1 MFRDRDEELKRLQEQ
16 LLDEEAAE
24 EIFLDEDM
32 LDALLE
38 EDRQGQKPGVYQNF
52 SNRYGRELR
61 NFASGYKAYNS
72 DTTDTDLESF
82 SEMVRE
88 PKKTIGLAWIPVL
101 LILLLAAVVVAVVW
115 RYVRQGGIW

>member
-72 DTTDTDLESF
+72 DTTDTELESF

-88 PKKTIGLAWIPVL
+88 PKKTIGLAWIPAL